1 MNDDNDSALF
11 KDSMKGVTPLKD
23 DGKILSQ
30 KNRPKPFK
38 LNLEYAESTI
48 QDNLS
53 DFQRTELVDSDERL
67 SFKRSGVQHRQFQ
80 QLQRGQFPLEADLDL
95 HGMVAQD
102 AKIMMLQFLDWA
114 VEERL
119 RTICIIHGKG
129 YGSSEYPVLKNKLN
143 NWLRQSHHV
152 IAFCSAQPKDGGSG
166 ALYVRLKSN
175 GFT

>member
-53 DFQRTELVDSDERL
+53 DFQRTELE
-67 SFKRSGVQHRQFQ
+67 QC
-80 QLQRGQFPLEADLDL
+80 P
-95 HGMVAQD
+95 
-102 AKIMMLQFLDWA
+102 
-114 VEERL
+114 
-119 RTICIIHGKG
+119 RTHK
-129 YGSSEYPVLKNKLN
+129 
-143 NWLRQSHHV
+143 
-152 IAFCSAQPKDGGSG
+152 F
-166 ALYVRLKSN
+166 
-175 GFT
+175 